1 MSAQAPAWPLRT
13 KKSPCGGKTLRPPTA
28 KETHLLTAT
37 PESAARPSASAPVPS
52 DNAVKQQPVALE
64 VPVSV
69 NGARTVEGSAKREPF
84 SEATKTVLIFG
95 SGAVIRLASSVA
107 PGQLLFLT
115 NEKTK

>member
-1 MSAQAPAWPLRT
+1 MFAQDPVWTLRT
-13 KKSPCGGKTLRPPTA
+13 AKSSFASENFMAPVA
-28 KETHLLTAT
+28 KENDLLTAT

-84 SEATKTVLIFG
+84 SAAENQDGFCGFG
-95 SGAVIRLASSVA
+95 ERLALGA
-107 PGQLLFLT
+107 ALDG
-115 NEKTK
+115 